1 MRLTW
6 TRQTLRPRHRFA
18 TSQGGVDQKQTLVVS
33 LEHEGLIGRGEAAP
47 SKLYGQTLESSE
59 AAFETAAALL
69 GDDPF
74 AIDEIVSRLIDAIDG
89 QRAALSAI
97 DAALHDWV
105 GRRIGLPVWRLLGLP
120 RPVVRTTFTLGVA
133 TPEQTRAKLDEA
145 LQAGFDALKV
155 KVGTGHDLET
165 LSLIRERFAG
175 PLLLDA
181 NAAWTPDEA
190 RRALP
195 ALAEFGPALIEQPL
209 RREFERGMPALRGL
223 VPAPFFADESCE
235 RPRDV
240 PRLAGLFDGVNIKL
254 TKCGGI
260 REALRAMTLARALGM
275 RVMLGCFVSSSL
287 AIAPAL
293 AIASSADWA
302 DLDGALLL
310 ADDPFEGISCSAAR
324 LTASDAPGLGVTP
337 RRRNG
342 A

>member
-1 MRLTW
+1 MKLSW

-18 TSQGGVDQKQTLVVS
+18 TSQGGIDEKQTLIVE
-33 LEHEGLIGRGEAAP
+33 LEHDGLIGRGEVVP

-59 AAFETAAALL
+59 AALSAVATLP

-74 AIDEIVSRLIDAIDG
+74 EIEEIIQRLIGTLDG
-89 QRAALSAI
+89 QRAALAGI

-105 GRRIGLPVWRLLGLP
+105 GRRTGLPAWRLLGLP

-133 TPEQTRAKLDEA
+133 EPSETSAKLDEA
-145 LQAGFDALKV
+145 LAAGFDAFKV
-155 KVGTGHDLET
+155 KIGTPHDLET
-165 LSLIRERFAG
+165 LGRIRDRFAG

-181 NAAWTPDEA
+181 NAAWTPAEA

-195 ALAEFGPALIEQPL
+195 SLARFEPTLIEQPL
-209 RREFERGMPALRGL
+209 RREHEKAMPTLRGL
-223 VPAPFFADESCE
+223 LAAPFFADESCE
-235 RPRDV
+235 RPADV

-260 REALRAMTLARALGM
+260 REALRAIVLARALGL
-275 RVMLGCFVSSSL
+275 RTMLGCFVSSSL

-293 AIASSADWA
+293 AIASRVDWA

-310 ADDPFEGISCSAAR
+310 ADDPFTGIRRNGSR
-324 LTASDAPGLGVTP
+324 LTAGDTPGLGVSARATP
-337 RRRNG
+337 HG
-342 A
+342 